1 MFGSL
6 GIPELVMIFIV
17 ALLLFGPRKLPEIG
31 RTVGKA
37 LSEFRRAS
45 NDLKRTL
52 EDEVAAEDL
61 RAAHRE
67 IQQVVQDPYLP
78 GPSPNQESEP
88 ARSAPTAEVPPVQDA
103 TPPAPEPEASSS
115 ARTVEPVEGSS
126 APTPDREPR

>member
-52 EDEVAAEDL
+52 EDEVAADDL
-61 RAAHRE
+61 RAAHRDL
-67 IQQVVQDPYLP
+67 QAVVADPY
-78 GPSPNQESEP
+78 SPEAQAPP
-88 ARSAPTAEVPPVQDA
+88 AGAAETTPVQDA
-103 TPPAPEPEASSS
+103 TPPAQEPPSGSTAQAVEPAEAVPEPA
-115 ARTVEPVEGSS
+115 
-126 APTPDREPR
+126 PDREPR

>member
-37 LSEFRRAS
+37 LGEFRRAS

-52 EDEVAAEDL
+52 EEEVAAEDL
-61 RAAHRE
+61 RAAQRDIE
-67 IQQVVQDPYLP
+67 AAVAAPYP
-78 GPSPNQESEP
+78 PEPPAGP
-88 ARSAPTAEVPPVQDA
+88 AAVASAKAAAPPQPLETVPPDNTA
-103 TPPAPEPEASSS
+103 PADGEPN
-115 ARTVEPVEGSS
+115 
-126 APTPDREPR
+126 

>member
-67 IQQVVQDPYLP
+67 LQQAVADPYAA
-78 GPSPNQESEP
+78 EP
-88 ARSAPTAEVPPVQDA
+88 P
-103 TPPAPEPEASSS
+103 TPPADAGFAPEPPATPLEPDAPGQPTSEA
-115 ARTVEPVEGSS
+115 APVETTGPSL
-126 APTPDREPR
+126 REEPR